1 MLLLLPRQDLTS
13 NLNLSGLYQ
22 RLRRL
27 RCISWANAVQIQS
40 GAFFCY
46 FPKQDQFGAYEREK
60 FARACQTIPA
70 RVPPQ
75 QNKDC
80 PFYGH
85 QGNTLLKT
93 WTTTWIAKD
102 KKRQNLLPRWT
113 MGVQCQTCAL
123 FPSACT
129 CCDAR
134 LPFRHWRKKERGGAR
149 IFCQMCSGRTWLK
162 NISRLCKIRQVSS
175 LGVGLKSKTC
185 N

>member
-113 MGVQCQTCAL
+113 MSVQCQTCAL
-123 FPSACT
+123 FCMHVLRCQTSFPT
-129 CCDAR
+129 
-134 LPFRHWRKKERGGAR
+134 LKKKKREGERESFVKCAQEEPG
-149 IFCQMCSGRTWLK
+149 
-162 NISRLCKIRQVSS
+162 
-175 LGVGLKSKTC
+175 
-185 N
+185 

>member
-46 FPKQDQFGAYEREK
+46 FSKQDQFGAYEREK

-93 WTTTWIAKD
+93 WTTT
-102 KKRQNLLPRWT
+102 
-113 MGVQCQTCAL
+113 
-123 FPSACT
+123 
-129 CCDAR
+129 
-134 LPFRHWRKKERGGAR
+134 
-149 IFCQMCSGRTWLK
+149 
-162 NISRLCKIRQVSS
+162 
-175 LGVGLKSKTC
+175 
-185 N
+185 